1 MKKTI
6 IFLALIMLLISAV
19 SADAAGYSRLTTGE
33 RPGLVPLFDYSAFVK
48 IKIERY
54 TETLNSLFKAVKKNY
69 SEKYDEYHELLDM
82 INHECPLVDRA

>member
-1 MKKTI
+1 MKRTI
-6 IFLALIMLLISAV
+6 IFLALIMLLISSV
-19 SADAAGYSRLTTGE
+19 SANAAGYSRLTSSE
-33 RPGLVPLFDYSAFVK
+33 RPGMVPLFDYSGFVK

-82 INHECPLVDRA
+82 INNERPLIDRA